1 MSRRRL
7 RPTARWA
14 IGAAVVVL
22 LVLSESVNTGAFF
35 SKATLSTLTP
45 SATEPV
51 RRHLGSRSDRLRNC
65 AVCTWTCAPGSR
77 GSRRSSC
84 NAVLSGG
91 RVDLMGVALGA
102 VFITVLSHDLRFRGY
117 SSGFAQLVQAIV
129 LAGDHAHVNLS
140 RVAH

>member
-1 MSRRRL
+1 MHVDL
-7 RPTARWA
+7 
-14 IGAAVVVL
+14 
-22 LVLSESVNTGAFF
+22 
-35 SKATLSTLTP
+35 
-45 SATEPV
+45 
-51 RRHLGSRSDRLRNC
+51 C
-65 AVCTWTCAPGSR
+65 PGSR

-129 LAGDHAHVNLS
+129 LAGGLALVYVAVPRSESFS
-140 RVAH
+140 RPRA